1 MAREHQIY
9 WLSTEESGE
18 DGVGKSWYYIRDARS
33 EAQRL
38 ANELN
43 CDVYINQGDNIVEVI
58 SPKKTVKT
66 PQRYYFYY
74 DTHNIGLIGNH
85 IGFWRSGVAN
95 SKKAILAT
103 LNPKGRQYA
112 NHVKKVYTAVQ
123 AAEIAKTD
131 RGLAELMKQ
140 YEKENTDAT

>member
-18 DGVGKSWYYIRDARS
+18 DGVGKSQYYIRDARR
-33 EAQRL
+33 EAQQI
-38 ANELN
+38 ANKLN
-43 CDVYINQGDNIVEVI
+43 CDVYINQGDNIVDVL
-58 SPKKTVKT
+58 SPKIKT

-74 DTHNIGLIGNH
+74 DSHNIGPTGNRL
-85 IGFWRSGVAN
+85 GFWRSGVAN
-95 SKKAILAT
+95 SKKVILAMY
-103 LNPKGRQYA
+103 NPKGRQYA
-112 NHVKKVYTAVQ
+112 NHVKKVYTAAQ

-131 RGLAELMKQ
+131 RELAELMKR

>member
-74 DTHNIGLIGNH
+74 DTIRL
-85 IGFWRSGVAN
+85 
-95 SKKAILAT
+95 
-103 LNPKGRQYA
+103 
-112 NHVKKVYTAVQ
+112 
-123 AAEIAKTD
+123 
-131 RGLAELMKQ
+131 
-140 YEKENTDAT
+140 

>member
-58 SPKKTVKT
+58 SPKNHST
-66 PQRYYFYY
+66 PIFYV
-74 DTHNIGLIGNH
+74 
-85 IGFWRSGVAN
+85 RSKSTTSRRSWESLG
-95 SKKAILAT
+95 T
-103 LNPKGRQYA
+103 
-112 NHVKKVYTAVQ
+112 
-123 AAEIAKTD
+123 
-131 RGLAELMKQ
+131 
-140 YEKENTDAT
+140 